1 MSNSNKNAR
10 RRLEQIYGKG
20 CFFTRA
26 EIAKRIE
33 DMGGIRT
40 YKTFIKEKHYKGH
53 KISHQITYHHLR
65 HRSEGGDT
73 SVENGANV
81 EEIAHQYMHSL
92 PREHEEI
99 INNMLREFKVNCITM
114 QGNGKP
120 EAAAVFQIEENTDF
134 MEIPLYD
141 METLPEYHKKAYRQ
155 KKRYKDTKSMKYRKA
170 KNPSREEVKRRTQK
184 EIEDY
189 ERE

>member
-1 MSNSNKNAR
+1 
-10 RRLEQIYGKG
+10 
-20 CFFTRA
+20 
-26 EIAKRIE
+26 
-33 DMGGIRT
+33 
-40 YKTFIKEKHYKGH
+40 
-53 KISHQITYHHLR
+53 
-65 HRSEGGDT
+65 
-73 SVENGANV
+73 
-81 EEIAHQYMHSL
+81 MHSL

-120 EAAAVFQIEENTDF
+120 EAAAAFQIEENTDF

-141 METLPEYHKKAYRQ
+141 METLPEYHRKAYRQ